1 MIAELLNLADLNAL
15 TGHEP
20 IRARRIHWFIDLDL
34 GGRVIGFSPTVRQF
48 VTKKGETRE
57 MQGKEFSAFSNYH
70 MQWSNGKVQ
79 GVCSNDSNW
88 LPDLLSGPAAEI
100 FPAGVTEVAVHKF
113 REIRTAIQS
122 QGKKHRDRQRLH
134 KCRLW
139 RRLVLRATHNNP
151 HNVVLRAVAIFV
163 KQPRDCARLFQF
175 VEPGKREDVAQVLA
189 KTGAGEQVLSFRV
202 NGQIVVWDPE
212 VRRWWEK
219 EVALQRESVKCHLPE
234 GVDAYDQAP
243 AGRLTDYF
251 PSIVGNVALASFNSA
266 PFESYGLGK
275 QTTTMRIETAERGA
289 AAMRFLLETR
299 DNHLLLGD
307 FRAVFWAVPKK
318 VAQSCGVP
326 FVSVLEEHDPCQV
339 RDYLAG
345 AWGVGRDDIDESQFY
360 AVLLHIP
367 SQGRFSV
374 QSWQTDTL
382 RNAKRHMQ
390 SYFDAVRLGPD
401 EENVSTIRQLAGAT
415 TAKSKKKTVLPA
427 ATTVSL
433 FQTALFGAPI
443 PYKLLAQVL
452 VRQQA
457 EMAGGDNKE
466 LEFEERLKART
477 ALIRLYFIKNRNK
490 EVLMSTETHEGE
502 NHPAYLC
509 GRLLAILDAIHAE
522 AHPKLGKDGKPMRD
536 RRGIAFCASASSPA
550 DRMYGAASKTPSIV
564 FPQLCDR
571 VRYHLNKIEA
581 GMAAKLEHGV
591 PSDRRND
598 GVDQDF
604 DGLAAVVARL
614 KEVAG
619 DSFPRMLSLEDQGRF
634 AIGFYYE
641 RCRKWP
647 NFKKEQAG
655 IVVEQP
661 EEN

>member
-20 IRARRIHWFIDLDL
+20 TRSRRIHWFIDLDL
-34 GGRVIGFSPTVRQF
+34 DGRVIGFSPTVRQV
-48 VTKKGETRE
+48 VTKKGETKE
-57 MQGKEFSAFSNYH
+57 MRGKEFPVFANYH
-70 MQWSNGKVQ
+70 MQVRDEKVT
-79 GVCSNDSNW
+79 GVCTNQNNW
-88 LPDLLSGPAAEI
+88 LPDLLCGEIDEVIAPSGS
-100 FPAGVTEVAVHKF
+100 AGK
-113 REIRTAIQS
+113 TA
-122 QGKKHRDRQRLH
+122 KRNHEAW
-134 KCRLW
+134 CA
-139 RRLVLRATHNNP
+139 LVNSA
-151 HNVVLRAVAIFV
+151 AVAAN
-163 KQPRDCARLFQF
+163 RSNRLLDAVSRFIDLATSLDDLLSCSKYDKDAIKTALI
-175 VEPGKREDVAQVLA
+175 EKGETVA
-189 KTGAGEQVLSFRV
+189 FRV
-202 NGQIVVWDPE
+202 EGQVVFANAGIVEWWTRYVADQRAE
-212 VRRWWEK
+212 VMK
-219 EVALQRESVKCHLPE
+219 LLPM
-234 GVDAYDQAP
+234 GADAYQSGDGA
-243 AGRLTDYF
+243 LTESF
-251 PSIVGNVALASFNSA
+251 PRFIRGIALASFDAA
-266 PFESYGLGK
+266 PFVSYGLNN
-275 QTTTMRIETAERGA
+275 QTSTMRVETAERCA
-289 AAMRFLLETR
+289 AAMRLLLESR
-299 DNHLLLGD
+299 NNSLSLGD
-307 FRAVFWAVPKK
+307 YTTIFWTVPKEK
-318 VAQSCGVP
+318 ENSCGVP

-345 AWGVGRDDIDESQFY
+345 AWGVGHDDIDESQFY
-360 AVLLHIP
+360 AALLHIP

-390 SYFDAVRLGPD
+390 AYFDAVRLGPD
-401 EENVSTIRQLAGAT
+401 EENVSTIRQLAVAT

-427 ATTVSL
+427 ATAVSL

-452 VRQQA
+452 GRQQA
-457 EMAGGDNKE
+457 EMAGKDHKE

-502 NHPAYLC
+502 KQPAYLC

-550 DRMYGAASKTPSIV
+550 DRMYGAASKTPALV

-614 KEVAG
+614 KEAAG
-619 DSFPRMLSLEDQGRF
+619 GSFPRMLSLEDQGRF

-647 NFKKEQAG
+647 NFKQKQE
-655 IVVEQP
+655 VVTTDNG